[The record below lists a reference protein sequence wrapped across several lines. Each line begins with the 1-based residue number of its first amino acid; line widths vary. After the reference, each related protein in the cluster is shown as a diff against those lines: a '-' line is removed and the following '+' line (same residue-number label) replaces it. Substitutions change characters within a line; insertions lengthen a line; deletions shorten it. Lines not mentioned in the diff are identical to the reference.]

1 MLVKAL
7 TGFAG
12 KASMYEGEIKE
23 IADEIAKD
31 LLKAG
36 HVEEVKAEA
45 EKKKVAAKKAAKTKD

>member
-12 KASMYEGEIKE
+12 KVSMYEGEIKE
-23 IADEIAKD
+23 IADEIADD

-36 HVEEVKAEA
+36 HVEEVKS
-45 EKKKVAAKKAAKTKD
+45 KVEEKKAAKKTTKKK